1 MGDLSSSEVSA
12 RSYSDLTSI
21 IRLRASRA
29 DRFESGPFR
38 KLFGGLK
45 TSMFPTAIA
54 LALALAGGPAPEA
67 QDPAPAPQASAPIRP
82 ILVLTV
88 DEAVQRALEN
98 NVDLAVEKFTPE
110 SAALSITDAQGAF
123 DPILTSTISKRSQAS
138 KAQNIQT
145 GAGKLETGTTVWNF
159 GMTKLW
165 STGGT
170 LTANFN
176 NNHGTTNNVFSTY
189 NPTASAAFQVNF
201 LQPLLKNRSI
211 DTARLNL
218 RLTKRNR
225 EISDLQFRSIV
236 VSTLANVRKLYYEL
250 IYAVENL
257 GAQRKSL
264 SLAQK
269 FLNENQIKVNVGTLA
284 PLDVVAAE
292 SEVATREEGVV
303 IAENALAEAQDALK
317 RAIFPKNDPDA
328 WQTDIV
334 AKDRPTAD
342 PVAVDAQVAITNALQ
357 KRIDYAVAQKNFE
370 SIQDQLRLAKQGTK
384 PQLDLNATY
393 GSVGA
398 GGTQL
403 RDLQT
408 GTVLATPI
416 PGGYSDALSE
426 MFKLDYP
433 TWVIGVNFTYPL
445 FNKVAKNSAARAQIA
460 SDQYAVVL
468 RRAELQI
475 ASEVRTASRAV
486 ETNFKR
492 VATTRSAR
500 TLQQRR
506 LDAEEKKFAAGM
518 STNFLVTQ
526 AQRDLALA
534 EVSEIRA
541 IADYNKSLVDFE
553 RVQESGLSGGN
564 GLITVR

>member
-1 MGDLSSSEVSA
+1 
-12 RSYSDLTSI
+12 
-21 IRLRASRA
+21 
-29 DRFESGPFR
+29 
-38 KLFGGLK
+38 
-45 TSMFPTAIA
+45 MFPTA
-54 LALALAGGPAPEA
+54 LALALAAGSAAPAQDVPPAPTV
-67 QDPAPAPQASAPIRP
+67 
-82 ILVLTV
+82 LVLTV

-98 NVDLAVEKFTPE
+98 NVDLGVEKFAPE
-110 SAALSITDAQGAF
+110 SAALSITDAEAAYATT
-123 DPILTSTISKRSQAS
+123 LTSTIQRQSRTNKAANTQAGAGTVENDNWIYNFGAS
-138 KAQNIQT
+138 K
-145 GAGKLETGTTVWNF
+145 LF
-159 GMTKLW
+159 
-165 STGGT
+165 STSGT
-170 LTANFN
+170 LKADFN
-176 NNHGTTNNVFSTY
+176 NNRNITNNFFSTF
-189 NPTASAAFQVNF
+189 NPTANSSFAVSFT
-201 LQPLLKNRSI
+201 QPLLKNRSI
-211 DTARLNL
+211 DPSRLNL

-236 VSTLANVRKLYYEL
+236 VGTLANVRKLYYDL

-264 SLAQK
+264 ALAQK

-317 RAIFPKNDPDA
+317 RVIFPRNDPAA
-328 WQTDIV
+328 WQTEIV
-334 AKDRPTAD
+334 AKDRPTAE
-342 PVAVDAQVAITNALQ
+342 PVAVDAQAAIANALE
-357 KRIDYAVAQKNFE
+357 KRIDFAVAQKNFQN
-370 SIQDQLRLAKQGTK
+370 IQDQLQLAKQGTK
-384 PQLDLNATY
+384 PTLDLIANY
-393 GSVGA
+393 GILGT

-403 RDLQT
+403 RDLDT
-408 GTVLATPI
+408 GLILDTPI
-416 PGGYSDALSE
+416 PGGYKDALSE
-426 MFKLDYP
+426 MFGFGFP
-433 TWVIGVNFTYPL
+433 TWVVGVNFSFPL
-445 FNKVAKNSAARAQIA
+445 GNKAAHNSAARAQIA
-460 SDQYAVVL
+460 SDQYSAVL

-475 ASEVRTASRAV
+475 ASEVRTAARAV

-500 TLQQRR
+500 TLQARR

-526 AQRDLALA
+526 AQRDLALS

-564 GLITVR
+564 GIINLR

>member
-1 MGDLSSSEVSA
+1 
-12 RSYSDLTSI
+12 
-21 IRLRASRA
+21 
-29 DRFESGPFR
+29 
-38 KLFGGLK
+38 
-45 TSMFPTAIA
+45 MFPTAIA
-54 LALALAGGPAPEA
+54 LALALAGVPSSSA
-67 QDPAPAPQASAPIRP
+67 QDPAPSPTPAASPSPSPQAGAPIRQ
-82 ILVLTV
+82 ILLLTV

-98 NVDLAVEKFTPE
+98 NADLAVEKFTPE
-110 SAALSITDAQGAF
+110 SSVLAISDADAAF
-123 DPILTSTISKRSQAS
+123 DPIFTSNLSKRSQKS
-138 KAQNIQT
+138 KAANTQA
-145 GAGKLETGTTVWNF
+145 GAGTVETGTSVWNF

-165 STGGT
+165 KTGGT
-170 LTANFN
+170 STVTFN
-176 NNHGTTNNVFSTY
+176 NNRGTTNNVFSTF
-189 NPTASAAFQVNF
+189 NPTANAAFQVNF

-211 DTARLNL
+211 DNARLNL
-218 RLTKRNR
+218 RLSKRNR

-264 SLAQK
+264 ALAQK
-269 FLNENQIKVNVGTLA
+269 FLDENRIKVNVGTLA

-303 IAENALAEAQDALK
+303 IAENALAEAQDSLK
-317 RAIFPKNDPDA
+317 RVIFPKNDPDA
-328 WQTDIV
+328 WATDIV
-334 AKDRPTAD
+334 AKDRPTAEAV
-342 PVAVDAQVAITNALQ
+342 PVDSQAAIANALQ
-357 KRIDYAVAQKNFE
+357 KRIDFAVAQKNYE
-370 SIQDQLRLAKQGTK
+370 TIQDQLQLAKQGTR
-384 PQLDLNATY
+384 PQLDLTATY
-393 GSVGA
+393 GSAGT

-403 RDLQT
+403 RDLST
-408 GTVLATPI
+408 GLVLDPPI
-416 PGGYSDALSE
+416 PGGYTDALSE
-426 MFKLDYP
+426 MFRLDLP

-445 FNKVAKNSAARAQIA
+445 FNKSAKNSAARAQIA
-460 SDQYAVVL
+460 ADQYSAVL

-475 ASEVRTASRAV
+475 ANEVRTASRAV

-500 TLQQRR
+500 TLQARR

-534 EVSEIRA
+534 EVAETRA

>member
-1 MGDLSSSEVSA
+1 
-12 RSYSDLTSI
+12 
-21 IRLRASRA
+21 
-29 DRFESGPFR
+29 
-38 KLFGGLK
+38 
-45 TSMFPTAIA
+45 MFPTAIA
-54 LALALAGGPAPEA
+54 LALALGGGPVPSA
-67 QDPAPAPQASAPIRP
+67 QDPAPAAQASAPARP
-82 ILVLTV
+82 VLILTV

-110 SAALSITDAQGAF
+110 SAVLSISDAEGAF
-123 DPILTSTISKRSQAS
+123 DPILTSTISKRSQTS
-138 KAQNIQT
+138 KATNTQA
-145 GAGKLETGTTVWNF
+145 GAGKLQNDTTIYNF
-159 GMTKLW
+159 GASKLL

-170 LTANFN
+170 LSASFN
-176 NNHGTTNNVFSTY
+176 NNRLTSNNIFSTF
-189 NPTASAAFQVNF
+189 NPTANAAFQVNF
-201 LQPLLKNRSI
+201 LQPLLRNRSI
-211 DTARLNL
+211 DSARLNL
-218 RLTKRNR
+218 RLSKRNR

-303 IAENALAEAQDALK
+303 IAENALAQAQDTLK

-334 AKDRPTAD
+334 AKDRPTAEA
-342 PVAVDAQVAITNALQ
+342 VAVDSQAAITNALAR
-357 KRIDYAVAQKNFE
+357 RIDYAVALKGLD
-370 SIQDQLRLAKQGTK
+370 SIKDQLEYFKQGTK
-384 PQLDLNATY
+384 PQLDLTATY
-393 GSVGA
+393 GGA
-398 GGTQL
+398 GTGGTQL
-403 RDLQT
+403 RDLST
-408 GTVLATPI
+408 GLVLPTPI

-426 MFKLDYP
+426 MVKLGYP
-433 TWVIGVNFTYPL
+433 TWVVGVNFSYPL

-460 SDQYAVVL
+460 ADQYQVVL

-534 EVSEIRA
+534 EVAEIRA
-541 IADYNKSLVDFE
+541 IADYNESLVDFE
-553 RVQESGLSGGN
+553 RVQEAGLTGGN

>member
-1 MGDLSSSEVSA
+1 
-12 RSYSDLTSI
+12 
-21 IRLRASRA
+21 
-29 DRFESGPFR
+29 
-38 KLFGGLK
+38 
-45 TSMFPTAIA
+45 MFPTAIA
-54 LALALAGGPAPEA
+54 LALALVGVPAP
-67 QDPAPAPQASAPIRP
+67 QDPAPTPTPAAAPSPQAGAGIRR
-82 ILVLTV
+82 ILILTV

-110 SAALSITDAQGAF
+110 SAVLSISDAQGAF
-123 DPILTSTISKRSQAS
+123 DPVLTSTLSRRSQKS
-138 KAQNIQT
+138 KAANTQA
-145 GAGKLETGTTVWNF
+145 GAGTVVNETTVWNF

-170 LTANFN
+170 MTASFN
-176 NNHGTTNNVFSTY
+176 NNRGTTNNVFSTF
-189 NPTASAAFQVNF
+189 NPTANAAFQVNF

-211 DTARLNL
+211 DSARLNL

-250 IYAVENL
+250 IYAGENL

-264 SLAQK
+264 ALAQK

-328 WQTDIV
+328 WATDIV
-334 AKDRPTAD
+334 AKDRPSAD
-342 PVAVDAQVAITNALQ
+342 PIAVDAQVAINNALQ

-370 SIQDQLRLAKQGTK
+370 NLQDQLRLAKQGTK

-393 GSVGA
+393 GSAGT

-403 RDLQT
+403 RDLST
-408 GTVLATPI
+408 GQILTTPI
-416 PGGYSDALSE
+416 PGGYTDALSE
-426 MFKLDYP
+426 MFRLDLP

-445 FNKVAKNSAARAQIA
+445 FNKAAKNSAARAQIA
-460 SDQYAVVL
+460 ADQYSTVL

-475 ASEVRTASRAV
+475 ASEVRTAARAV

-492 VATTRSAR
+492 VATTKAAS

-534 EVSEIRA
+534 EVAELRA

-553 RVQESGLSGGN
+553 RVQEAGLSGGN